1 MQDLGGAGVL
11 EQLKKLYE
19 IQQIDSEITE
29 LESQKEALLE
39 SLQGLEA
46 KTEALTDQI
55 NSISIDVE
63 RATRDARDLEATVEA
78 DKMKI
83 KKWEN
88 RLNDIRNQ
96 REYQAL
102 SRETENARRQTKD
115 NEAKILEY
123 WEQREKHQSE
133 LEQAKAEL
141 ESVRSKVYEEKNG
154 SDSSSSDLEGQ
165 LTSLQGSR
173 SELSPDVNAS
183 LLKRYDQVRMK
194 RRGRG
199 LSVASKGTCQS
210 CFMMLPPQLYN
221 TVLRGDSIQ
230 NCPACLSFLIA
241 EDHLPESSA
250 EPAAAESDASATDNE

>member
-1 MQDLGGAGVL
+1 ML

-46 KTEALTDQI
+46 KTEELTDQI

-102 SRETENARRQTKD
+102 SRETENARRLTKD
-115 NEAKILEY
+115 NEAKILEH
-123 WEQREKHQSE
+123 WEQKEKHQGD
-133 LEQAKAEL
+133 LEKAKAEL
-141 ESVRSKVYEEKNG
+141 ESVRSKVTEEKTG
-154 SDSSSSDLEGQ
+154 SDSSSSDLEGK
-165 LTSLQGSR
+165 LASLQGSR

-183 LLKRYDQVRMK
+183 LLKRYDQVRLK
-194 RRGRG
+194 RRGQG
-199 LSVASKGTCQS
+199 LSVASNGTCQS
-210 CFMMLPPQLYN
+210 CHMMLPPQLYN

-230 NCPACLSFLIA
+230 TCPACLRFLIA
-241 EDHLPESSA
+241 ENHVPEQ
-250 EPAAAESDASATDNE
+250 AESESADQEVANVENA

>member
-46 KTEALTDQI
+46 KTEELTDQI

-102 SRETENARRQTKD
+102 SRETENARRLTKD
-115 NEAKILEY
+115 NEAKILEH
-123 WEQREKHQSE
+123 WEQREKHQSD
-133 LEQAKAEL
+133 LENAKAEL
-141 ESVRSKVYEEKNG
+141 ESVRSKVTEEKTG
-154 SDSSSSDLEGQ
+154 SDSSSSDLEGK
-165 LTSLQGSR
+165 LASLQGSR

-183 LLKRYDQVRMK
+183 LLKRYDQVRLK

-199 LSVASKGTCQS
+199 LSVVSKGTCQS

-221 TVLRGDSIQ
+221 TILRGDSIQ
-230 NCPACLSFLIA
+230 TCPSCLSFLIA
-241 EDHLPESSA
+241 EDHLPEQ
-250 EPAAAESDASATDNE
+250 AESEGADQEVANVENA